1 MSAAQLRKLRVFNL
15 GFLGHI
21 LATGDSVTETIY
33 DKNKNDR
40 KTAVSQTRKR
50 GSIYPNYLI
59 YGMMSVSTLQFLAF
73 RVFF

>member
-1 MSAAQLRKLRVFNL
+1 MSAAQPRKLRVHVFNL

-21 LATGDSVTETIY
+21 LPTGDSVTETIY

-59 YGMMSVSTLQFLAF
+59 SGMMSVSTLQFL
-73 RVFF
+73 

>member
-1 MSAAQLRKLRVFNL
+1 MSAAQPRKLRVFNL

-21 LATGDSVTETIY
+21 LPTGDSVTETIY

-59 YGMMSVSTLQFLAF
+59 SGMMSVSTLQFLAF
-73 RVFF
+73 